1 MNLSAERIKKLLKN
15 DTYINITVLDSVD
28 STNKYL
34 KEKAILGEMEGSIV
48 IADCQTGGRGRFTRK
63 FFSPGGCGIYMSI
76 LLKPCFPAK
85 DAVLI
90 TAAAAV
96 AVAEACEFLSGKKAE
111 IKWVNDVYIDKK
123 KVCGI
128 LTEGAVKP
136 DGCFDYAVLG
146 IGINAFA
153 PDTGFDKEIKDI
165 AGAVFDKKEENL
177 RNRLAA
183 EVINRFFVYYKEL
196 DKKTFLER
204 YREKSFVT
212 GKEITVIKNG
222 QMQKAV
228 ARSIDDGCRLEVEY
242 EDKTKEYLS
251 SGEISIK
258 M

>member
-1 MNLSAERIKKLLKN
+1 MNLSADKIKKLLKN
-15 DTYINITVLDSVD
+15 DTYINITLLDSVD

-34 KEKAILGEMEGSIV
+34 KKKAVLGGTEGSIV
-48 IADCQTGGRGRFTRK
+48 IADSQTGGRGRFTRK

-111 IKWVNDVYIDKK
+111 IKWVNDVYMEGK

-128 LTEGAVKP
+128 LTEGAIKP

-165 AGAVFDKKEENL
+165 AGAVFNEKAENL

-183 EVINRFFVYYKEL
+183 EVITRFFSYYEEL
-196 DKKTFLER
+196 CAKTFLKG
-204 YREKSFVT
+204 YREKSCVT
-212 GKEITVIKNG
+212 GKEVTVIKNEK
-222 QMQKAV
+222 MQTAV
-228 ARSIDDGCRLEVEY
+228 ALSIDDDCRLEVEY
-242 EDKTKEYLS
+242 EDKTREYLS